1 MRPGECVVAA
11 AMAAVGTRFRP
22 HGRDLATGVDCVG
35 LALLALRAGG
45 FVQPVPEG
53 YALRGGDAR
62 RIAAEIEARGLVVA
76 QGSAMPGDLLLC
88 QAGPAQFHFAVQTTK
103 GVIHADAT
111 LRRVVERPGTPPWPV
126 IGRWRIADREE

>member
-1 MRPGECVVAA
+1 MSPGARVVAA
-11 AMAAVGTRFRP
+11 AMAAVGARFRP
-22 HGRDLATGVDCVG
+22 HGRDTATGLDCVG

-53 YALRGGDAR
+53 YALRGGDAK
-62 RIAAEIEARGLVVA
+62 RIAAEIEARGLAIV

-88 QAGPAQFHFAVQTTK
+88 QAGPAQFHFAVQTAS

-111 LRRVVERPGTPPWPV
+111 LRRVVERPGIPPWPV
-126 IGRWRIADREE
+126 IGRWRIANGEE